1 MSPAPAPCKK
11 RPGNRI
17 ETRHDQKNAVGGIY
31 LPYRRRVMLSFQTKN
46 ISSAFGLFRL
56 TRTGWDDTLESE
68 GRAIRVG
75 RVVVVHL
82 PVVVD
87 IHKVGRVASISRGQP
102 PVVATVENGFAE
114 HNPLTARGLTRR
126 VRFIRFLDDF
136 RAVSPCANQHV
147 GPVNQVPGLFE
158 LCRHRMVR
166 VDFPV
171 VELR

>member
-1 MSPAPAPCKK
+1 MQEASGQPYRNTA
-11 RPGNRI
+11 RPEKCRWW
-17 ETRHDQKNAVGGIY
+17 Y
-31 LPYRRRVMLSFQTKN
+31 LPALPQEGYALLPNKN
-46 ISSAFGLFRL
+46 ISSAFDLFRL
-56 TRTGWDDTLESE
+56 TWSGWDGTLESE

-136 RAVSPCANQHV
+136 RAVSPRTNQHV
-147 GPVNQVPGLFE
+147 SPVNQVPGLFE